1 MNPVFWILVLIGIV
15 ILWLLASR
23 WFGAIGMTI
32 LNIFNIFKGEEE
44 EENNNE

>member
-23 WFGAIGMTI
+23 WFDAIGTAI
-32 LNIFNIFKGEEE
+32 LNIFNIFKDKEE